1 MVDTPTFGRRLFVM
15 ANYVFMA
22 LLAFLCLAPLIHV
35 LAVSFS
41 SSTAVAA
48 GRVTLWPVE
57 FSSEAY
63 DFVMQKRAFLDSF
76 LVSVKR
82 LLLGTSIN
90 MALAVLIAFPLA
102 KEVYAFRFRTVYVW
116 FFFVTALFGG
126 GLIPT
131 YLTVKETGLMDTIWA
146 LVLPNAVPVFS
157 VILLL
162 NFFRSLPK
170 ELEDAAYIDG
180 SGHMRTLW
188 SIYIPLSKPVLAT
201 ILLFT
206 MVGHWNTWFDGLIYM
221 NDPKN
226 YPLQSYLQTIIIQ
239 HDLSA
244 MSDAEI
250 EMMQKLSGTTV
261 KSAQIFLAA
270 LPIILVYPFLQR
282 FFIKGIVLGSVK
294 G

>member
-1 MVDTPTFGRRLFVM
+1 MVDTPTLGRRLFVVF
-15 ANYVFMA
+15 NYFFMA
-22 LLAFLCLAPLIHV
+22 LLAFVCLAPLIHV

-41 SSTAVAA
+41 SSTAVGA

-57 FSSEAY
+57 FTTKAY

-76 LVSVKR
+76 VVSVKR
-82 LLLGTSIN
+82 LILGTSIN
-90 MALAVLIAFPLA
+90 MTLAVLIAFPLA
-102 KEVYAFRFRTVYVW
+102 KEASAFRFRTVYVW

-131 YLTVKETGLMDTIWA
+131 YLTVKKTGLMDTIWA

-162 NFFRSLPK
+162 NFFRGLPK

-180 SGHMRTLW
+180 AGHLRTLW
-188 SIYIPLSKPVLAT
+188 SVYIPLSKPVLAT

-239 HDLSA
+239 NDFGAL
-244 MSDAEI
+244 SDAEI
-250 EMMQKLSGTTV
+250 EMMRKLSGPTV
-261 KSAQIFLAA
+261 KAAQIFLAA

>member
-15 ANYVFMA
+15 VNYIFMA

-41 SSTAVAA
+41 SSTAVAS

-57 FSSEAY
+57 FTTEAY

-90 MALAVLIAFPLA
+90 MSLAVLIAFPLA
-102 KEVYAFRFRTVYVW
+102 KEASAFRFRTAYVW
-116 FFFVTALFGG
+116 YFFVTALFGG

-180 SGHMRTLW
+180 AGYMRTLL

-244 MSDAEI
+244 LSDAEI
-250 EMMQKLSGTTV
+250 EMMRKLSDTTV

>member
-57 FSSEAY
+57 FSTEAY